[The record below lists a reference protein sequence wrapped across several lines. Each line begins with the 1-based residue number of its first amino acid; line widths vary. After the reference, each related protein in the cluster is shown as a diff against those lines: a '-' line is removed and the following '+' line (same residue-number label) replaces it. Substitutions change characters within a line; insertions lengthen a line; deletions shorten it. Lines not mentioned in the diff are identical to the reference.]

1 VPYGPRLEPRS
12 EVNKEATKKRRNDAG
27 AGPAGKCAKVSGS
40 KVAAL
45 KDPVV
50 PKGSSAASP
59 KAPTTPKGP
68 SVASSKAAS
77 SHARSVPKADALPK
91 TSASPKA
98 AVPKSAVTQAVP
110 TQVVPKAG
118 VLKISNKGKMPVS
131 VEPLLASKGKQ
142 GKVNVVPSSGS
153 APIHG
158 AIVRLQPPTEFD
170 DGRVVAYAMLGA
182 SSVVS
187 SLASSS
193 SDF

>member
-27 AGPAGKCAKVSGS
+27 AGPAGKCVKVSGS

-59 KAPTTPKGP
+59 KAPTAPKGP

-98 AVPKSAVTQAVP
+98 AVPKSAVTQA
-110 TQVVPKAG
+110 VPKAG